1 MNLLPNEEGFIQ
13 RIVSTLF
20 PPQLPGRIKD
30 LAVSAEYHNRLART
44 GVEHKPG
51 FAFGRVLEPAREK
64 RVIALPGRVV

>member
-1 MNLLPNEEGFIQ
+1 MNLLPSEEGFIQ

-20 PPQLPGRIKD
+20 PPKLPKIKD
-30 LAVSAEYHNRLART
+30 LSASAEYHQRLQRT

-51 FAFGRVLEPAREK
+51 LAFGRVFEPAREK